1 MTAPAPTYDPALP
14 SVADLRQ
21 RIESRHDLPLLRRRD
36 MASAIRTLAGWF
48 NLPEENV
55 PASAKYIREK
65 LARVHAITTSVS
77 PRRIQNVRSLVLAA
91 MREAGLSTKLASYA
105 APFSAEWQRLWDLL
119 EGDTYAKTELSRFLR
134 YCSVQGIAPEAV
146 TDAVSLEFL
155 AAIDAESLLAN
166 PKTRHQSMCRV
177 WNKMADRHAAS
188 GWPQVQLTVP
198 HYDQRI
204 YRIGAEHVSAAVIA
218 DITAYLAH
226 LRGTD
231 VFSGLPKPFR
241 PKSVASVEGHLWRY
255 LSALHHSGVDLKEA
269 TSFEALLS
277 SDLVKQGLRWHLERN
292 GQKVSKHIG
301 EITWA
306 LRCYAVKHRTPSA
319 ETAAFFAEVMPKLRQ
334 QRTGL
339 SEKNLSAMAQFDDP
353 TAVERFLLLPQRL
366 WDLAL
371 ARTKTVEDGTPRK
384 EAQLLVQSAV
394 AIEILQFAPMRIENL
409 NHLRLDQHL
418 VWQGGRQGG
427 GRLRLVIP
435 AAEVKNSQGLDFL
448 LPESTSAR
456 IQRYIAEWRSLF
468 LPKSNPYLFP
478 GRGGK
483 AKDQAALRHQ
493 IEKTLWDEAAI
504 RLTPHQFRHAAAK
517 LLLDARP
524 GFYEVVRKLL
534 GHKSMVTTY
543 SHYAGAETQAAVEL
557 YADVIT
563 DHRRTGVAR
572 GLPQAAKQAPKSS
585 VSAARGKSG
594 AQATNRGA
602 ARPSGS
608 DLFLE
613 PLSLMGKSGRAKR

>member
-1 MTAPAPTYDPALP
+1 MTAQTPTYDPALP
-14 SVADLRQ
+14 SFAELRR
-21 RIESRHDLPLLRRRD
+21 RIEARQDLPLLRRRD

-55 PASAKYIREK
+55 PASAKCIRER
-65 LARVHAITTSVS
+65 LERVHAISASVS

-91 MREAGLSTKLASYA
+91 MREVGISTKLASYA

-119 EGDTYAKTELSRFLR
+119 GADTYAKTELSRFFR
-134 YCSVQGIAPEAV
+134 YCSVQGIAPAAV
-146 TDAVSLEFL
+146 TDAASAAFL
-155 AAIDAESLLAN
+155 AAIDAESLIAK

-177 WNKMADRHAAS
+177 WNRLMEQHATS
-188 GWPQVQLTVP
+188 GWPQVRLTVP
-198 HYDQRI
+198 RYEERI
-204 YRIGAEHVSAAVIA
+204 YRVDAEEVSAAVVA
-218 DITAYLAH
+218 DIAAYLDH

-231 VFSGLPKPFR
+231 VFAGLPKPFR
-241 PKSVASVEGHLWRY
+241 PKSVAAVEGHLWRY
-255 LSALHHSGVDLKEA
+255 LSALHHSGADLRD
-269 TSFEALLS
+269 TPSLDALLS
-277 SDLVKQGLRWHLERN
+277 PELVKQGMRWHLERN
-292 GQKVSKHIG
+292 GGKTSKHIG
-301 EITWA
+301 EIAWA
-306 LRCYAVKHRTPSA
+306 LRCYAVKYRAPTP
-319 ETAAFFAEVMPKLRQ
+319 ETAAFFADVLPKLRQ

-339 SEKNLSAMAQFDDP
+339 SEKNLAAMAQFDDP

-371 ARTKTVEDGTPRK
+371 AKTKTVEDGTPRQ
-384 EAQLLVQSAV
+384 EALLLIQSAV

-418 VWQGGRQGG
+418 VWQGGR
-427 GRLRLVIP
+427 LRLVIP
-435 AAEVKNSQGLDFL
+435 AGEVKNSQALDFL
-448 LPESTSAR
+448 LTEATSAR
-456 IQRYIAEWRSLF
+456 IARYIADWRSLF
-468 LPKSNPYLFP
+468 LPKANPYLFP
-478 GRGGK
+478 GRAGK
-483 AKDQAALRHQ
+483 AKDQAALRKQ
-493 IEKTLWDEAAI
+493 IEKTLWDHAAL

-517 LLLDARP
+517 ILLDARP

-572 GLPQAAKQAPKSS
+572 RLPQAAQQAPKST
-585 VSAARGKSG
+585 VSAARVRSG
-594 AQATNRGA
+594 PQATNPTA
-602 ARPSGS
+602 AHPTGS

-613 PLSLMGKSGRAKR
+613 PLSLVGKAGRAKR

>member
-1 MTAPAPTYDPALP
+1 MTAPAPIYDPALP
-14 SVADLRQ
+14 SLADLRCQ
-21 RIESRHDLPLLRRRD
+21 IEARHDLPLLRRRD

-48 NLPEENV
+48 NLPAENV

-65 LARVHAITTSVS
+65 LARVHAITASVS

-91 MREAGLSTKLASYA
+91 MRETGISTKLAPYA

-119 EGDTYAKTELSRFLR
+119 NGDTYARTELSRFMR
-134 YCSVQGIAPEAV
+134 FCSAQGIAQDEV
-146 TDAVSLEFL
+146 TDAVSAEFL
-155 AAIDAESLLAN
+155 AAIEAESLIAN
-166 PKTRHQSMCRV
+166 PRTRHQSLCRV
-177 WNKMADRHAAS
+177 WNRMVDQHAAS
-188 GWPQVQLTVP
+188 GWPQARLTVP
-198 HYDQRI
+198 RYEQRL
-204 YRIGAEHVSAAVIA
+204 YRIGADKVSAAVVA
-218 DITAYLAH
+218 DIAAYLDH

-241 PKSVASVEGHLWRY
+241 PKSVAAVEGHLWRY
-255 LSALHHSGVDLKEA
+255 LSALHHSGADLQRA
-269 TSFEALLS
+269 ASFDALLTPE
-277 SDLVKQGLRWHLERN
+277 LVKQGLRWFLERN
-292 GQKVSKHIG
+292 GQQTSKHIG
-301 EITWA
+301 EIAWA
-306 LRCYAVKHRTPSA
+306 LRCYAVKYCAPSP

-334 QRTGL
+334 QQIGL
-339 SEKNLSAMAQFDDP
+339 SPKNITAMAQLDDP
-353 TAVERFLLLPQRL
+353 ATVERFLLLPQRL

-371 ARTKTVEDGTPRK
+371 AKGKTVQTGTPRQ

-409 NHLRLDQHL
+409 NHLRIDQHL
-418 VWQGGRQGG
+418 VWQGGQQG

-435 AAEVKNSQGLDFL
+435 AAEVKNSQALEFL
-448 LPESTSAR
+448 LTEATSAR
-456 IQRYIAEWRSLF
+456 VARYIADWRCLF

-478 GRGGK
+478 GREGK
-483 AKDQAALRHQ
+483 AKDQAALRKQ
-493 IEKTLWDEAAI
+493 IEKTLWEKAAI

-563 DHRRTGVAR
+563 DHRRSGVAR
-572 GLPQAAKQAPKSS
+572 GLPQTAKQGTQAT
-585 VSAARGKSG
+585 VSAARVKTGPQDANQG
-594 AQATNRGA
+594 AVQPT
-602 ARPSGS
+602 GS

>member
-1 MTAPAPTYDPALP
+1 MMAPAPIYDPALP
-14 SVADLRQ
+14 SLADLRQ
-21 RIESRHDLPLLRRRD
+21 RIEARHDLPLLRRRD

-55 PASAKYIREK
+55 PASTKYIREK
-65 LARVHAITTSVS
+65 LARVHAIMASVS

-91 MREAGLSTKLASYA
+91 MREAGLSTKLAPYA

-146 TDAVSLEFL
+146 TDAVSSEFL
-155 AAIDAESLLAN
+155 AAIEAESFIAK
-166 PKTRHQSMCRV
+166 PKTRHQSLCRV
-177 WNKMADRHAAS
+177 WNKMVDQHATS
-188 GWPQVQLTVP
+188 GWPQVRLEVP
-198 HYDQRI
+198 RYEQRL
-204 YRIGAEHVSAAVIA
+204 YRVGTDKVSAAVVA
-218 DITAYLAH
+218 DIATYLDH

-231 VFSGLPKPFR
+231 VFAGLPKPFR
-241 PKSVASVEGHLWRY
+241 PKSVAAVEGHLWRY
-255 LSALHHSGVDLKEA
+255 LSALHHSGADLQGA
-269 TSFEALLS
+269 ASFDALLS
-277 SDLVKQGLRWHLERN
+277 PDLVKQGLRWHLERKGN
-292 GQKVSKHIG
+292 QTSKHIG
-301 EITWA
+301 EIAWA
-306 LRCYAVKHRTPSA
+306 LRCYAVKYRAPSP

-334 QRTGL
+334 QQIGL
-339 SEKNLSAMAQFDDP
+339 SAKNLSAMAQFDDP
-353 TAVERFLLLPQRL
+353 STVERFLLLPQRL
-366 WDLAL
+366 WNLAL
-371 ARTKTVEDGTPRK
+371 AKAKTVEKKAPQQD
-384 EAQLLVQSAV
+384 AQLLVQSAV

-418 VWQGGRQGG
+418 VWQSGRQDG
-427 GRLRLVIP
+427 GRLRMVIP
-435 AAEVKNSQGLDFL
+435 AAEVKNSQALEFL
-448 LPESTSAR
+448 LPEATSAR
-456 IQRYIAEWRSLF
+456 VARYITDWRCLF

-478 GRGGK
+478 GREGK
-483 AKDQAALRHQ
+483 AKDQAALRKQ
-493 IEKTLWDEAAI
+493 IEKALWEEAAI

-557 YADVIT
+557 YADIIS

-572 GLPQAAKQAPKSS
+572 RMSQGPKRATEPTTKPVHGLHRSPSTKQ
-585 VSAARGKSG
+585 
-594 AQATNRGA
+594 GA
-602 ARPSGS
+602 ARPTGS

-613 PLSLMGKSGRAKR
+613 PLSLMGKGGRAKR